1 MEFKHV
7 LELIEKME
15 NSSIT
20 NLELTEKEFTLKL
33 EKGDVTSSV
42 KPDSISQNSSL
53 NAARQEEKQESALKG
68 NIVTAPIVGTFYQSS
83 SPEKEPFVKVGQTI
97 QEGDVVCIIEAMKLF
112 NEVQSDYSGVVKKI
126 LAQDGDLMEY
136 GQPIMI
142 IE

>member
-7 LELIEKME
+7 LELIEKIE

-33 EKGDVTSSV
+33 GKGSAVSSV
-42 KPDSISQNSSL
+42 KPDSVPQNVP
-53 NAARQEEKQESALKG
+53 ATAMPEEKKEPVLKG

-83 SPEKEPFVKVGQTI
+83 SPDKEPFVKVGQTV
-97 QEGDVVCIIEAMKLF
+97 QEGDIVCIIEAMKLF

-126 LAQDGDLMEY
+126 LVQDGDLMEY

>member
-7 LELIEKME
+7 LDLIDKME

-33 EKGDVTSSV
+33 EKGGVTSSV
-42 KPDSISQNSSL
+42 KTDSISQNSSL

-83 SPEKEPFVKVGQTI
+83 SPDKEPFVKVGQTI

-126 LAQDGDLMEY
+126 LVQDGDLMEY

>member
-1 MEFKHV
+1 MEFKHI

-42 KPDSISQNSSL
+42 KPDSISQNRSL
-53 NAARQEEKQESALKG
+53 NAARKEEKQESALKG

>member
-1 MEFKHV
+1 MEFKHI

-15 NSSIT
+15 NSSNT
-20 NLELTEKEFTLKL
+20 NLELTEQEFTLKL
-33 EKGDVTSSV
+33 EKGDVPSSV

>member
-7 LELIEKME
+7 LELIEKIE

-33 EKGDVTSSV
+33 GKGSVVSSV
-42 KPDSISQNSSL
+42 KPDSVPQNVP
-53 NAARQEEKQESALKG
+53 AATVPEEKKEPVLKG

-83 SPEKEPFVKVGQTI
+83 SPDKEPFVKVGQTV

-126 LAQDGDLMEY
+126 LVQDGDLMEY